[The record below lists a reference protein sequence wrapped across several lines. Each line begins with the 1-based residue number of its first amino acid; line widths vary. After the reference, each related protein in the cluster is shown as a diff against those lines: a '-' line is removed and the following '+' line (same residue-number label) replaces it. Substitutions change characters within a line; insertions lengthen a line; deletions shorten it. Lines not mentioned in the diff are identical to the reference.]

1 MTAVSARFEQ
11 FTLAG
16 IAALHLGIGLTHTY
30 GHAAADVP
38 IPAAQLAYIVV
49 VVTLLPLTAVWL
61 AFRRSVRLGAALF
74 AASMYASF
82 VFGYLLHFVL
92 DTPDLHS
99 NVVGDGAGVFFH
111 TALSL
116 ALIEFVGFAVGLV
129 AAVRRTR

>member
-1 MTAVSARFEQ
+1 MAASARFEQ

-16 IAALHLGIGLTHTY
+16 IAALHLGVGLTHTY

-38 IPAAQLAYIVV
+38 IPAAQQAYIGV
-49 VVTLLPLTAVWL
+49 VVTLLPLAAVWL

-82 VFGYLLHFVL
+82 VFGYLLHFVI
-92 DTPDLHS
+92 DSPDLHS
-99 NVVGDGAGVFFH
+99 NVVGDSAGVFFH

-129 AAVRRTR
+129 AAVRRIR

>member
-1 MTAVSARFEQ
+1 MAVSARFEQ

-16 IAALHLGIGLTHTY
+16 IAALHLGVGLTHTY
-30 GHAAADVP
+30 SHAAADVP

-49 VVTLLPLTAVWL
+49 VVTLMPLVAVWL
-61 AFRRSVRLGAALF
+61 AFRRSLRLGAALF

-99 NVVGDGAGVFFH
+99 NVTGDGAGVFFH

-116 ALIEFVGFAVGLV
+116 ALIQFVGFAIGLV

>member
-1 MTAVSARFEQ
+1 MASSARFEQ

-16 IAALHLGIGLTHTY
+16 IAALHLGVGLTHTY
-30 GHAAADVP
+30 SHAAADVP
-38 IPAAQLAYIVV
+38 IPVVQQVYIVV
-49 VVTLLPLTAVWL
+49 VVTLLPLAAVWL

-74 AASMYASF
+74 AASMYGSF

-116 ALIEFVGFAVGLV
+116 ALIEFVGFAIGLV

>member
-1 MTAVSARFEQ
+1 MAVSARFEQ

-16 IAALHLGIGLTHTY
+16 IAALHLGVGLTHTY

-38 IPAAQLAYIVV
+38 IPGAQLVYIVV
-49 VVTLLPLTAVWL
+49 VVTLMPLVAVWL

-82 VFGYLLHFVL
+82 VFGYLLHFVI

-99 NVVGDGAGVFFH
+99 NVVGDGADVFFH

-116 ALIEFVGFAVGLV
+116 ALIEFVGFAVGLIAV
-129 AAVRRTR
+129 VRRTR